1 MNMKIEFLFIAFTLL
16 LSGCVE
22 DDPAPKCTTKAIT
35 YQEFKEYQ
43 ESQKAKS
50 AYNKQAKK
58 SDTVWKVAK

>member
-1 MNMKIEFLFIAFTLL
+1 MRLKIELSLMIFILM

-50 AYNKQAKK
+50 VYNTQAKK
-58 SDTVWKVAK
+58 SDTIWKAAK

>member
-1 MNMKIEFLFIAFTLL
+1 MQLKIGLSLIVIMLM

-35 YQEFKEYQ
+35 YQEFKDYQ
-43 ESQKAKS
+43 KSQKAKS
-50 AYNKQAKK
+50 AYNKQVKK

>member
-1 MNMKIEFLFIAFTLL
+1 MKIEFLFIGFILL
-16 LSGCVE
+16 FSGCVE

-43 ESQKAKS
+43 ESQKTKS
-50 AYNKQAKK
+50 AYKQDKK

>member
-1 MNMKIEFLFIAFTLL
+1 MKLKIGLSFMIAMLM
-16 LSGCVE
+16 LSGCAE

-35 YQEFKEYQ
+35 FQEFKEYQ

-50 AYNKQAKK
+50 AYNKEVEK

>member
-1 MNMKIEFLFIAFTLL
+1 MKQTLWLILFAFILL

-35 YQEFKEYQ
+35 YQEFKYYQ

-50 AYNKQAKK
+50 VNNKQVKK